1 MHNLSIKKNNN
12 IASMFKINLSQD
24 RHCKMLLTLVCMGQ
38 TLLVCTS
45 PTTTREAR
53 KICKLKT
60 NVHMT

>member
-38 TLLVCTS
+38 TLLMCT

-53 KICKLKT
+53 KICK
-60 NVHMT
+60 

>member
-1 MHNLSIKKNNN
+1 
-12 IASMFKINLSQD
+12 MFKINLSQD

-38 TLLVCTS
+38 TLLVCT

-53 KICKLKT
+53 KICKLKN